1 MRKTETD
8 YRIGPVD
15 WKEYPGSFI
24 RPADSMILYCES
36 GRAIVTVNFERRLFR
51 GGDIAVLFSDTLFAV
66 TDAGRDFRLW
76 HIDLSPAFA
85 DETTFQLSSAFFDR
99 VYDDPIFPTSEGLR
113 ELFKAWRRLN
123 TYFMRFPAGPAVR
136 TLMRNQVQNF
146 FMALEA
152 EALSAASNRKAGPVG
167 TARQILIR
175 FCRLIEEHCHSRHE
189 VKFYADKL
197 CVTPYYLSRITFR
210 TVGLSP
216 KKMIDRQIV
225 TEMKRLLITTDLSAK
240 EIADRFDF
248 ESTSYMGRYF
258 RRHTGMTPTEFRER
272 Q

>member
-1 MRKTETD
+1 
-8 YRIGPVD
+8 
-15 WKEYPGSFI
+15 
-24 RPADSMILYCES
+24 
-36 GRAIVTVNFERRLFR
+36 
-51 GGDIAVLFSDTLFAV
+51 
-66 TDAGRDFRLW
+66 
-76 HIDLSPAFA
+76 
-85 DETTFQLSSAFFDR
+85 
-99 VYDDPIFPTSEGLR
+99 
-113 ELFKAWRRLN
+113 
-123 TYFMRFPAGPAVR
+123 
-136 TLMRNQVQNF
+136 MRNQVQNF

-189 VKFYADKL
+189 VKFYANKL
-197 CVTPYYLSRITFR
+197 CVTPYYLSRITS
-210 TVGLSP
+210 VPWGSP
-216 KKMIDRQIV
+216 QKKMIDRQIV

>member
-1 MRKTETD
+1 M
-8 YRIGPVD
+8 
-15 WKEYPGSFI
+15 
-24 RPADSMILYCES
+24 
-36 GRAIVTVNFERRLFR
+36 
-51 GGDIAVLFSDTLFAV
+51 
-66 TDAGRDFRLW
+66 
-76 HIDLSPAFA
+76 
-85 DETTFQLSSAFFDR
+85 
-99 VYDDPIFPTSEGLR
+99 
-113 ELFKAWRRLN
+113 
-123 TYFMRFPAGPAVR
+123 
-136 TLMRNQVQNF
+136 
-146 FMALEA
+146 
-152 EALSAASNRKAGPVG
+152 
-167 TARQILIR
+167 
-175 FCRLIEEHCHSRHE
+175 
-189 VKFYADKL
+189 KFYANKL